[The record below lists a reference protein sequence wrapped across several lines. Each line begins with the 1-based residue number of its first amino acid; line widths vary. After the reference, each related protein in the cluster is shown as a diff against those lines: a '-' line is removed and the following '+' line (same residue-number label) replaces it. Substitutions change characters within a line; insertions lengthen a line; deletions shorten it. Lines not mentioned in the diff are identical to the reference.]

1 MLELLSNVVFPSV
14 MASLGWGIGPYFDKR
29 ALEFYDNKFTIP
41 EKMKKYCIKKNKN
54 SVVLKFNK
62 NEINVTDFIKKFEGM
77 KNKIKDIS
85 TKETDLEEIFINLLK
100 K

>member
-1 MLELLSNVVFPSV
+1 MSLKPISKKLSDLLN
-14 MASLGWGIGPYFDKR
+14 I
-29 ALEFYDNKFTIP
+29 E
-41 EKMKKYCIKKNKN
+41 
-54 SVVLKFNK
+54 VLFNK
-62 NEINVTDFIKKFEGM
+62 NEINVADFIKKFEGM